1 MTEKSPKSGPTRL
14 DANKVDMSQFGLHKK
29 DYQPDA
35 KGPLAGVRVVDMSRL
50 VCGNLLT
57 FNLGDMGAEVIK
69 IEPAGKGD
77 PLRAWGDGGIEAQ
90 WKVYARNKKSMA
102 LDLRDPQAIA
112 IVKKLAE
119 SAQILVEGFRPG
131 RLEEMDLAP
140 ETLWAINPKLVI
152 VRISGYGQSGPY
164 KERPGFG
171 SVVESMSGFA
181 SRNGFGDREP
191 VLPPFALADSVA
203 GLQGAFATMVAL
215 RAAEQDG
222 GPNGQGRG
230 QVVDLALL
238 EPLYAIMG
246 PEALVYQLTGKSRP
260 RTGSS
265 STTASPRNVYETSD
279 GKFIG
284 MSASIQTMAERVF
297 RMIGR
302 EDLIT
307 KEGFRTNMERVKN
320 REEVDRIVG
329 AWIKTRTLAEVAR
342 TFEEQSITASPIY
355 EQEDILRDEHFRERE
370 VIVEL
375 PDDQL
380 GTVPM
385 QNVSPRLSETPGVI
399 RTPAPLR
406 GQHSVALLEEL
417 GYGLA
422 EIENLKEKGV
432 VEG

>member
-1 MTEKSPKSGPTRL
+1 MTKPTRP

-29 DYQPDA
+29 DYRPDA
-35 KGPLAGVRVVDMSRL
+35 VGPLSGVRVVDLSRL

-77 PLRAWGDGGIEAQ
+77 PLRSWGDGGIQAQ

-102 LDLRDPQAIA
+102 LNLRDPQAIE
-112 IVKKLAE
+112 IVKKLAAG
-119 SAQILVEGFRPG
+119 AQILVEGFRPG
-131 RLEEMDLAP
+131 RLEEMGLAP
-140 ETLWAINPKLVI
+140 ETLWRINPKLVI

-164 KERPGFG
+164 KDRPGFG

-181 SRNGFGDREP
+181 SRNGFPDREP
-191 VLPPFALADSVA
+191 VLPPMALADSVA
-203 GLQGAFATMVAL
+203 GLQGAFAAMVAL
-215 RAAEQDG
+215 RAAEADG
-222 GPNGQGRG
+222 GKG

-238 EPLYAIMG
+238 EPLYGIMG
-246 PEALVYQLTGKSRP
+246 PEALVYQLTGRSRP

-297 RMIGR
+297 RMIGK
-302 EDLIT
+302 EDLI
-307 KEGFRTNMERVKN
+307 KQEGFRTNMERVTN
-320 REEVDRIVG
+320 RQEVDRIVG
-329 AWIKTRTLAEVAR
+329 GWIKQHNLAEVQR
-342 TFEEQSITASPIY
+342 IFEEQSITASPIY
-355 EQEDILRDEHFRERE
+355 EQEDILRDDHFRERE
-370 VIVEL
+370 VIIEL
-375 PDDQL
+375 PDEEL

-385 QNVSPRLSETPGVI
+385 QNVSPRLSDTPGTI
-399 RTPAPLR
+399 RTPAPAR
-406 GQHSVALLEEL
+406 GEHSVALLREL
-417 GYGLA
+417 GLDA
-422 EIENLKEKGV
+422 DEIEDLKEKGV

>member
-1 MTEKSPKSGPTRL
+1 MPGDTPKSGPTRL
-14 DANKVDMSQFGLHKK
+14 DANKVDMSQFGLHRK
-29 DYQPDA
+29 DYQRDA
-35 KGPLAGVRVVDMSRL
+35 KGPLSGVRVVDLSRL

-77 PLRAWGDGGIEAQ
+77 PLRSWGDGGIEAQ

-102 LDLRDPQAIA
+102 LNLRDPRAIE
-112 IVKKLAE
+112 IVKKLTE
-119 SAQILVEGFRPG
+119 GAQILVEGFRPG
-131 RLEEMDLAP
+131 RLEEMGLGP

-152 VRISGYGQSGPY
+152 VRISGYGQTGPY

-171 SVVESMSGFA
+171 SVVESLSGFA
-181 SRNGFGDREP
+181 SRNGFADREP
-191 VLPPFALADSVA
+191 VLPPMALADSVA
-203 GLQGAFATMVAL
+203 GLQGAFATVVAL
-215 RAAEQDG
+215 REAERDG
-222 GPNGQGRG
+222 GQG

-265 STTASPRNVYETSD
+265 STTASPRNVYETKD

-302 EDLIT
+302 EDLLSQ
-307 KEGFRTNMERVKN
+307 EGFRTNMERVHN
-320 REEVDRIVG
+320 REEVDRLVG
-329 AWIKTRTLAEVAR
+329 GWIKEHTLAEVTR
-342 TFEEQSITASPIY
+342 MFEEQSITASPIY
-355 EQEDILRDEHFRERE
+355 EQGDILRDEHFRERE

-375 PDDQL
+375 PDAEL
-380 GTVPM
+380 GTVAM
-385 QNVSPRLSETPGVI
+385 QNVSPRLSKTPGTI
-399 RTPAPLR
+399 RTPAPAR
-406 GQHSVALLEEL
+406 GEHSAALLEDL
-417 GYGLA
+417 GFCPDD
-422 EIENLKEKGV
+422 IEDLKKEGV

>member
-1 MTEKSPKSGPTRL
+1 MTKPTRP
-14 DANKVDMSQFGLHKK
+14 DANKVDMSQFGLHRK

-35 KGPLAGVRVVDMSRL
+35 AGPLSGVRVVDLSRL

-77 PLRAWGDGGIEAQ
+77 PLRSWGDGGIQAQ

-102 LDLRDPQAIA
+102 LNLRDPQAIE
-112 IVKKLAE
+112 IVKKLAAG
-119 SAQILVEGFRPG
+119 AQILVEGFRPG

-140 ETLWAINPKLVI
+140 ETLWRINPKLVI

-164 KERPGFG
+164 KDRPGFG

-181 SRNGFGDREP
+181 SRNGFPDREP
-191 VLPPFALADSVA
+191 VLPPMALADSVA
-203 GLQGAFATMVAL
+203 GLQGAFAAMVAL
-215 RAAEQDG
+215 RAAEADG
-222 GPNGQGRG
+222 GKG

-238 EPLYAIMG
+238 EPLYGIMG
-246 PEALVYQLTGKSRP
+246 PEALVYQLTGRSRP

-297 RMIGR
+297 RMIGQ
-302 EDLIT
+302 EDLI
-307 KEGFRTNMERVKN
+307 KQEGFRTNMERVYN

-329 AWIKTRTLAEVAR
+329 GWIKQHSLAEVQR
-342 TFEEQSITASPIY
+342 IFEEQSITASPIY
-355 EQEDILRDEHFRERE
+355 EQEDILRDDHFRERE
-370 VIVEL
+370 VIIEL
-375 PDDQL
+375 PDEEL

-385 QNVSPRLSETPGVI
+385 QNVSPRLSDTPGVI
-399 RTPAPLR
+399 RTPAPAR
-406 GQHSVALLEEL
+406 GEHSVALLREL
-417 GYGLA
+417 GLDA
-422 EIENLKEKGV
+422 DEIEDLKEKGV

>member
-1 MTEKSPKSGPTRL
+1 MTENTPKSSPTRL

-35 KGPLAGVRVVDMSRL
+35 KGPLHGVRVVDMSRL

-77 PLRAWGDGGIEAQ
+77 PLRSWGDGGIQAQ
-90 WKVYARNKKSMA
+90 WKVYARNKKSLA
-102 LDLRDPQAIA
+102 LNLRDPEAIE
-112 IVKKLAE
+112 ILKKLVAG
-119 SAQILVEGFRPG
+119 AQILVEGFRPG

-171 SVVESMSGFA
+171 SVVESLSGFA

-203 GLQGAFATMVAL
+203 GLQGAFATVVAL
-215 RAAEQDG
+215 RAAEQEG
-222 GPNGQGRG
+222 GKG

-246 PEALVYQLTGKSRP
+246 PEALVYQLTGRSRP

-297 RMIGR
+297 RMIGQ
-302 EDLIT
+302 EDLI
-307 KEGFRTNMERVKN
+307 KQEGFRTNMERVKN

-329 AWIKTRTLAEVAR
+329 AWIKTKTLAEVAK

-355 EQEDILRDEHFRERE
+355 DQGDILRDEHFRERE
-370 VIVEL
+370 VIIEL

-380 GTVPM
+380 GTVAM
-385 QNVSPRLSETPGVI
+385 QNVSPRLSGTPGVI
-399 RTPAPLR
+399 RTPAPER
-406 GQHSVALLEEL
+406 GQHSAALLDEL
-417 GYGLA
+417 GYGAA
-422 EIENLKEKGV
+422 EIETLKEKGV